1 MQIQNT
7 KISWS
12 GLLHT
17 MAEGCDHR
25 ILRTLENHPEA
36 VLWKI
41 ETELCGHGLASV
53 IPYSTGL
60 ITRCYNFIILG
71 FMWAF
76 LQNYVILNQGLWE
89 FGVSWSPGLSQSG
102 RPWNLIHCMPR
113 RIPCTVV
120 IYSNFIGPLGPQV
133 LVGSEVGEF
142 WHVLPMR
149 DFRFQWSWAI
159 QANCA
164 NLTLSKFNSFFNC
177 TFKLVGCLYVFWL
190 QSTQSRILIS
200 SLP

>member
-17 MAEGCDHR
+17 MAEGCDHQ

-53 IPYSTGL
+53 IPYATGL

-71 FMWAF
+71 FM
-76 LQNYVILNQGLWE
+76 
-89 FGVSWSPGLSQSG
+89 
-102 RPWNLIHCMPR
+102 
-113 RIPCTVV
+113 
-120 IYSNFIGPLGPQV
+120 
-133 LVGSEVGEF
+133 
-142 WHVLPMR
+142 
-149 DFRFQWSWAI
+149 
-159 QANCA
+159 
-164 NLTLSKFNSFFNC
+164 
-177 TFKLVGCLYVFWL
+177 
-190 QSTQSRILIS
+190 
-200 SLP
+200 